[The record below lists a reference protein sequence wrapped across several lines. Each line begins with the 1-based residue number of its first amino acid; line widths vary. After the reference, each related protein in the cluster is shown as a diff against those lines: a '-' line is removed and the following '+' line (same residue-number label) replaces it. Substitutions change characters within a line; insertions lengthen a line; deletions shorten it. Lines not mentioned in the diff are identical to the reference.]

1 MTIKR
6 LIALLILSAT
16 IFSMFGCDAIKNG
29 GGHKT
34 PDETDNT
41 ETPENQVITYVYSV
55 SSGSFHLE
63 GCSYISEIKEKYL
76 KTTDDITYLLEEGYE
91 PCRKCFPP
99 AEEPEPEEEEEPSV
113 PKEQATFVINKK
125 SNKMHYVDCYIVKEM
140 DSSNVR
146 YTDLSLEQLLEDE
159 CVPCGHCMPEQYEQY
174 KKDHPDLF
182 PEKD

>member
-1 MTIKR
+1 MMIKR

-63 GCSYISEIKEKYL
+63 GCSYIKEIKEKSHL
-76 KTTDDITYLLEEGYE
+76 IPVTKTADYKGD
-91 PCRKCFPP
+91 
-99 AEEPEPEEEEEPSV
+99 
-113 PKEQATFVINKK
+113 
-125 SNKMHYVDCYIVKEM
+125 EM
-140 DSSNVR
+140 
-146 YTDLSLEQLLEDE
+146 
-159 CVPCGHCMPEQYEQY
+159 
-174 KKDHPDLF
+174 F
-182 PEKD
+182 EKDVLSTDFASLCSSDVTKRICGMDYVTSPYVKK